1 MDSKT
6 VVFVGQDKAIFKQF
20 LFLTKMWVGP
30 SGEQPLL
37 PKDEGTGTMISTL
50 VCQEHGMI
58 REISPQ
64 ILSEVN
70 LQRAGEQ
77 YEDQEAAIEIYGSP
91 EKSLL
96 HPKSRQFLFSSS
108 TEKTENYWAINNMVL
123 QFEDPVNVIKIMHPS
138 YDSVSLFDRSAGHA
152 Y

>member
-1 MDSKT
+1 
-6 VVFVGQDKAIFKQF
+6 
-20 LFLTKMWVGP
+20 MWVGP

-58 REISPQ
+58 RETSPQ

-70 LQRAGEQ
+70 LQQAGEQ

-91 EKSLL
+91 DKKPLTSDKSPFLVFVEYGENRELL
-96 HPKSRQFLFSSS
+96 G
-108 TEKTENYWAINNMVL
+108 L
-123 QFEDPVNVIKIMHPS
+123 Q
-138 YDSVSLFDRSAGHA
+138 
-152 Y
+152 